1 MERPEPTAGDQAAR
15 AATATA
21 FVLAPL
27 LAELLTGSLPPSE
40 FFHPV
45 HLLLTVPLYGCGA
58 LLCHELATRR
68 RGGWRAIVLY
78 AVAFTIVAEGF
89 GSGSLTS
96 PDWVDIGPYAHYG
109 RVFGANWLWALMVI
123 AHHVMLGVVAPL
135 LAAELWFPAA
145 RGRVWLDRPSLGL
158 AGFGL
163 AAVVIAAAVVRA
175 EPVAPRALLWQAAL
189 IALLVWRARAPRP
202 AVRPARPL
210 PPWRVLVQTALVVVA
225 GLLAALILPDAQVP
239 ATPVFFLGLMVLFG
253 LAGRTARRIEG
264 GWSPRHSAALLS
276 GLILPL
282 AVLCFWQEHDAARRE
297 DSSGMAWVGLAALYG
312 LLLLRRRVGAGA
324 TSARPGRKLRRG
336 GVTDSPAR

>member
-1 MERPEPTAGDQAAR
+1 MERPEPTAGVHATR

-27 LAELLTGSLPPSE
+27 LAELLTGSLPPSA

-45 HLLLTVPLYGCGA
+45 HLLLSVPLYGCGA
-58 LLCHELATRR
+58 LLCHELAMRR
-68 RGGWRAIVLY
+68 RGGWRAVVLY

-109 RVFGANWLWALMVI
+109 RVFGANWLWALIVI
-123 AHHVMLGVVAPL
+123 THHVMLGVVAPL
-135 LAAELWFPAA
+135 LAAELWHPAA
-145 RGRVWLDRPSLGL
+145 RGRVWLDRPSLAL
-158 AGFGL
+158 VGFGL
-163 AAVVIAAAVVRA
+163 AAVVVAAAVVRD
-175 EPVAPRALLWQAAL
+175 EPVAPRALAWEVAL

-202 AVRPARPL
+202 TVRPARPL
-210 PPWRVLVQTALVVVA
+210 PPWRVFVQTALVVA
-225 GLLAALILPDAQVP
+225 LGLLTALILPDAQVP

-264 GWSPRHSAALLS
+264 GWSERHSMALLT
-276 GLILPL
+276 GLLLLP

-297 DSSGMAWVGLAALYG
+297 NSAGMAWVGLATLSG
-312 LLLLRRRVGAGA
+312 LWLLRRRIGGGR
-324 TSARPGRKLRRG
+324 TARGGRKPGRR